1 MAVEF
6 SPELLEVVARSAFDS
21 DHGPNKTWEGCSSSG
36 KQDYCDLA
44 EVALT
49 AAYQQAR
56 IRDEFEVRLQR
67 RGTGFSELISVYGYE
82 EEAEESRKRC
92 AERYKGEG
100 EVFIRHNVTLLL
112 AEKRHQAEAEVAWI
126 VDEGDENSS

>member
-6 SPELLEVVARSAFDS
+6 SPELLEVVARSVFDF
-21 DHGPNKTWEGCSSSG
+21 DYGPHQTWEGCSSSG

-49 AAYQQAR
+49 AAYQHAR
-56 IRDEFEVRLQR
+56 IRDEFEVRLR
-67 RGTGFSELISVYGYE
+67 RWSSRFSELISVYGYE

-92 AERYKGEG
+92 AERYRGEG

-112 AEKRHQAEAEVAWI
+112 AEKTAS
-126 VDEGDENSS
+126 G

>member
-1 MAVEF
+1 MTVEF
-6 SPELLEVVARSAFDS
+6 SPELLEVVARSVFES
-21 DHGPNKTWEGCSSSG
+21 EHEPHKKWEDCSASG

-49 AAYQQAR
+49 AAYQHAR
-56 IRDEFEVRLQR
+56 IRDEFEVRLR
-67 RGTGFSELISVYGYE
+67 RWSSRFSELVSVYGYE

-92 AERYKGEG
+92 AERYEGEG

-112 AEKRHQAEAEVAWI
+112 AEKRHQAEAEVAR
-126 VDEGDENSS
+126 VVGEDDENSS